1 MVTGNNK
8 MEKKRKRTLMVIN
21 LLNRDCDDDN
31 INFPFFNKTEGDT
44 LLY

>member
-1 MVTGNNK
+1 MA
-8 MEKKRKRTLMVIN
+8 ID

-31 INFPFFNKTEGDT
+31 INFPFFNNTGGDT